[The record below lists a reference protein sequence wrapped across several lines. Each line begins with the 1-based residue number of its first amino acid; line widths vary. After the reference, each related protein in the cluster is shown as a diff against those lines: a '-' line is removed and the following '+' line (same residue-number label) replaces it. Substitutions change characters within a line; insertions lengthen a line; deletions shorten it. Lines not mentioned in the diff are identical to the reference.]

1 MTLLCPLCKGDQ
13 TVRLFKGRDRVHGLP
28 GDFTVFQCRR
38 CRAVFYL
45 PPLQAAELSRYYPDS
60 YGRYRHSRAIDKKT
74 YKGIRRFVLENYYG
88 YPSPK
93 GGKPSLFN
101 RWAAFFLSLVMAKD
115 AIPYRGEGRVLDVGC
130 GGGSYLYR
138 LKSWGWN
145 SYGVEPSAV
154 GAAQARSLGLNV
166 HQGQIEEARFQDGF
180 FDVVRLSHV
189 LEHLTDP
196 RGTFFEIK
204 RILKPDGLVYVT
216 VPNTLSFTFWSF
228 GANWYALDAPRHVI
242 SYCPKTLK
250 FLCRATGFEIVGIRF
265 RSGPFN
271 FVRSVKY
278 YLEESGDGWPD
289 WLRRINWPSNKPIRR
304 TLKPFFFLVDRIS
317 LGDVMEATL
326 KKTRQEETI
335 RP

>member
-1 MTLLCPLCKGDQ
+1 MTATCPLCGAVEP
-13 TVRLFKGRDRVHGLP
+13 TRLFESRDRVHNLP
-28 GDFTVFQCRR
+28 GNFTVFQCRR
-38 CRAVFYL
+38 CCAVFYWPVL
-45 PPLQAAELSRYYPDS
+45 GVEELSRYYPES
-60 YGRYRHSRAIDKKT
+60 YGRYRHSRAIGKKT

-154 GAAQARSLGLNV
+154 GAAQAHSLGLNV
-166 HQGQIEEARFQDGF
+166 HHGQIEDARFPDSL
-180 FDVVRLSHV
+180 FDVIRLNHV

-196 RGTFFEIK
+196 HGTMREIG
-204 RILKPDGLVYVT
+204 RILKPEGIVYIT
-216 VPNTLSFTFWSF
+216 VPNARSLNFWLF
-228 GANWYALDAPRHVI
+228 GENWYGLDIPRHVV
-242 SYCPKTLK
+242 SYSPEALK
-250 FLCRATGFEIVGIRF
+250 FLCDGTGFEIVRMRF

-278 YLEESGDGWPD
+278 YLEETGDRCPYR
-289 WLRRINWPSNKPIRR
+289 LRRINWPSNKMIRR
-304 TLKPFFFLVDRIS
+304 TLKPFFFFIDRVCF
-317 LGDVMEATL
+317 GDVLQATL
-326 KKTRQEETI
+326 RKI
-335 RP
+335 A